1 MTIPEPTE
9 DSRLSLSVTVFG
21 IVNAGKSSLI
31 NALTHQESRPTG
43 PIGGTTREVVALDWR
58 EAISEDSGRPFV
70 IRFVDTPGLEEVEG
84 EALGDLALEAAK
96 ASDLVLFV
104 LAEDLTET
112 SLNALNALRTVGKPM
127 LVALNKVDLLGS
139 KELEEILSSVRL
151 RLSEIVAEADVL
163 PVAAAPLV
171 HEKVEQ
177 SDGTFRTI
185 LKRDA
190 PQVAVL
196 EARLVSALVESAE
209 DLRSLANASRSVE
222 ALIATR
228 EPLKAERR
236 KLAER
241 VADESSVALAL
252 AMAVNPLPLVD
263 FLTGPGGLAI
273 LVTRVAHAYGES
285 PTRESVSGLVKEL
298 LKGGRNVFWGSLLG
312 IFAGGAMK
320 LLPGLG
326 HLTGAITQGA
336 SAGYV
341 GHVLGRALVDYHENG
356 HDWGEGGLI
365 ADLHR
370 IAASTDRKSLTKGLV
385 DRLKTRLGA

>member
-1 MTIPEPTE
+1 MTTPEPAE
-9 DSRLSLSVTVFG
+9 DLRLKLSVTVFG
-21 IVNAGKSSLI
+21 IVNSGKSSLI
-31 NALTHQESRPTG
+31 NALTHQESRLTG
-43 PIGGTTREVVALDWR
+43 PIGGTTREVIAVDWR
-58 EAISEDSGRPFV
+58 AAISEDSAQPFV

-84 EALGDLALEAAK
+84 EALGALAVEAAK
-96 ASDLVLFV
+96 QSDLVLFV

-112 SLNALNALRTVGKPM
+112 AFNALVVLRTIGKPM
-127 LVALNKVDLLGS
+127 LVAINKVDLLGP
-139 KELEEILSSVRL
+139 KELEEILASVRL
-151 RLSEIVAEADVL
+151 RLSGIVGEADIL
-163 PVAAAPLV
+163 PVAAAPLI
-171 HEKVEQ
+171 HEKIEQ
-177 SDGTFRTI
+177 PDGTYRTV
-185 LKRDA
+185 LKRDD
-190 PQVAVL
+190 PRVAVL

-209 DLRSLANASRSVE
+209 DLRSLADASRSVE

-228 EPLKAERR
+228 DPLKAERR

-241 VADESSVALAL
+241 MADESSVALAL

-298 LKGGRNVFWGSLLG
+298 IKGGRKVFWGSMLG

-326 HLTGAITQGA
+326 HLTGAVTQGA

-365 ADLHR
+365 ADLER